1 LRRGTRPIRN
11 ICSLKFTSEF
21 TMTSVDNSIQ
31 TFIERA
37 AEGKLDTSQTKA
49 KGKTH
54 GGSWFEVL
62 GEILGGRLDQRIQTM
77 FKQME
82 IMKDNYK
89 ETLNVKG
96 GEQQSGAY
104 LQAMTQFQVQS
115 QIFGQEANA
124 TSTVVKGLGEGM
136 TTLARKGS

>member
-1 LRRGTRPIRN
+1 
-11 ICSLKFTSEF
+11 
-21 TMTSVDNSIQ
+21 MTTIDNSIQ
-31 TFIERA
+31 TFIERS
-37 AEGKLDTSQTKA
+37 AEGKLDTSKSNKS
-49 KGKTH
+49 KGTH

-62 GEILGGRLDQRIQTM
+62 GEILGGRLDERIQTM
-77 FKQME
+77 FQQMQ
-82 IMKDNYK
+82 IMKENYK
-89 ETLNVKG
+89 ETLNVKE

-124 TSTVVKGLGEGM
+124 TSTVVKGLGEGL